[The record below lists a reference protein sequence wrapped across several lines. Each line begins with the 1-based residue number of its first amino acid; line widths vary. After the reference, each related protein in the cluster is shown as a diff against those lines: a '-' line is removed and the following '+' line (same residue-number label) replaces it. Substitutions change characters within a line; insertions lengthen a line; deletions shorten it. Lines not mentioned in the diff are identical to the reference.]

1 MLSAVSQQ
9 VQCIQEALR
18 EHSNPNYDKSKP
30 PSCGGPRTGGAC
42 APLWMLPALRSDER
56 AVSFAPW
63 AQLQAACWAPGGGGG
78 DPGSATLAACA
89 PRSRA
94 APARAV
100 LSRGTRHPVRLPQR
114 LPWSRCWARVG
125 CRVPVLPQAW
135 LPSRLL
141 ASAPPGSM
149 GASPRPGERLSREA
163 PGLPPAASH
172 AQPGRAGQA
181 GPSVRDVHVQLSVC
195 PFVL

>member
-78 DPGSATLAACA
+78 
-89 PRSRA
+89 
-94 APARAV
+94 
-100 LSRGTRHPVRLPQR
+100 
-114 LPWSRCWARVG
+114 
-125 CRVPVLPQAW
+125 
-135 LPSRLL
+135 
-141 ASAPPGSM
+141 
-149 GASPRPGERLSREA
+149 EEIYYN
-163 PGLPPAASH
+163 
-172 AQPGRAGQA
+172 
-181 GPSVRDVHVQLSVC
+181 
-195 PFVL
+195 